1 MKDRIL
7 EFYVQSLFFLSPQN
21 VFSPKVFF
29 FFNGRKLFL
38 QLFLFIRGVLFI
50 FLFHVCVIH
59 ILHML
64 ST

>member
-1 MKDRIL
+1 MCNLIIYL
-7 EFYVQSLFFLSPQN
+7 FIFYLQYL
-21 VFSPKVFF
+21 KK
-29 FFNGRKLFL
+29 NGRKLFL

-64 ST
+64 SA

>member
-1 MKDRIL
+1 MCNLIIYL
-7 EFYVQSLFFLSPQN
+7 FIFYLQYF
-21 VFSPKVFF
+21 KKK
-29 FFNGRKLFL
+29 NGRKLFL

-64 ST
+64 SA